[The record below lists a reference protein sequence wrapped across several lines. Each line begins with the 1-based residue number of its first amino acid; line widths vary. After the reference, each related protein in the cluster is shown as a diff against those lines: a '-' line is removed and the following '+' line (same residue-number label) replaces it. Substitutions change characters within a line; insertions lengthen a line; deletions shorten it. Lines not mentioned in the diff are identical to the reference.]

1 MAGVRREVTVT
12 TLFDLAVY
20 RGDEIRGGRSGP
32 LFLSVFPGGCFFGR
46 PIQTL
51 LTANSFEQ

>member
-12 TLFDLAVY
+12 GLLDLTMCS
-20 RGDEIRGGRSGP
+20 RDEMRGGRSGP

-51 LTANSFEQ
+51 LTVNSFEQ